1 MAAPGA
7 GERSR
12 RRVYLVAV
20 FGLSALVALI
30 TLLVLGYLIFE
41 FLLADVGGA
50 ALIERVRAPL
60 GLLLATGATAAYHFS
75 VWRQDRAAGGPAPA
89 DRRVIGS
96 VILVAGAGGEQ
107 LAELIGGMT
116 GAGVTL
122 WRPADPAPDAAL
134 PSGEELA
141 RALDGVVGERVLV
154 IVVSR
159 GIEVIPLAG

>member
-1 MAAPGA
+1 
-7 GERSR
+7 
-12 RRVYLVAV
+12 VAV
-20 FGLSALVALI
+20 FGISALVALI

-60 GLLLATGATAAYHFS
+60 GLLLATGGTAAYHFS
-75 VWRQDRAAGGPAPA
+75 VWRQDRAAGGTAPA

-96 VILVAGAGGEQ
+96 VILVADAGAEP
-107 LAELIGGMT
+107 LAELIGGIT
-116 GAGVTL
+116 GTGVTL
-122 WRPADPAPDAAL
+122 WRRADPTPDAAV

-141 RALDGVVGERVLV
+141 RAFDGVAGETVLV
-154 IVVSR
+154 IVGAGG